1 MVVGRDEMLKPAVW
15 ARVLALATIVGIEFG
30 LIGPFG
36 SYPANVVHRMSF
48 WIPLFW
54 IGSLIVWPGL
64 VAALAI
70 GTRRGFPPLFSAA
83 VGLLIAC
90 VPVAA
95 IAATGC
101 WLIWPVH
108 ASGMQA
114 LEYYGLTV
122 LVAVPAAAAV
132 FALMRLGGGATVG
145 PVAAMAGGTPAA
157 AESRDDVLPDH
168 LIETAICL
176 QMEDHHVR
184 IHLLGRSLLHL
195 APMGQAVAAIGER
208 RGIQVHRSWWVADE
222 AVREVV
228 TEGRAVSLILSNG
241 LKVPVAR
248 NRIAAVRARGLI
260 GAA

>member
-1 MVVGRDEMLKPAVW
+1 MVVVRDQMLKPAVW
-15 ARVLALATIVGIEFG
+15 ARVLGLATIVGIEFA

-36 SYPANVVHRMSF
+36 SYPANVLHRMSF
-48 WIPLFW
+48 WIPLVW

-64 VAALAI
+64 VAALTI
-70 GTRRGFPPLFSAA
+70 GTRRGFPTLFSAA
-83 VGLLIAC
+83 VGLLVAS

-108 ASGMQA
+108 ASGMAA

-132 FALMRLGGGATVG
+132 LALMRLGGAS
-145 PVAAMAGGTPAA
+145 AASSSSAA
-157 AESRDDVLPDH
+157 AVASAAPPAGDVLPDH

-208 RGIQVHRSWWVADE
+208 RGIQVHRSWWVADA
-222 AVREVV
+222 AVKEVV
-228 TEGRAVSLILSNG
+228 SEGRAVSLVLVNG

-248 NRIAAVRARGLI
+248 NRLAAVRARGLI
-260 GAA
+260 GA